1 MRNTIRFSG
10 VETKLMSQSKLG
22 KIFITGADG
31 FIGSHLTERLI
42 SEGYEVTGLCIYNS
56 LGTYGWLDRLA
67 DKAPKNLKLVLGD
80 VRDTGFMESV
90 IAGHDTVFHL
100 ASLIAIPYSYVAP
113 QSYFDTNV
121 NGAMNVANACLKTKV
136 RRLVHTSTSEVYG
149 TAQFVPITELHPLQ
163 GQSPYSASKISADML
178 IESFWRS
185 FELPA
190 TTLRPFNTYGPR
202 QSLRAVIPTTIAQFL
217 SGAKEIRLGAI
228 TPTRDF
234 NYVEDTVA
242 AFIALA
248 SASDQVLGRVYN
260 AGSGKEISIENLV
273 HLVAKLIGRDV
284 AISCDEGRV
293 RPANSEVERL
303 LCSNQ
308 KLADATSWRPKRTL
322 EEGLART
329 IEWMRSGVNLDR
341 AAKYHR

>member
-1 MRNTIRFSG
+1 MA
-10 VETKLMSQSKLG
+10 QSEFG
-22 KIFITGADG
+22 NIFITGADG
-31 FIGSHLTERLI
+31 FIGSHLTERLVF
-42 SEGYEVTGLCIYNS
+42 EGHEVTALCIYNS
-56 LGTYGWLDRLA
+56 LGTFGWLDRLA

-80 VRDTGFMESV
+80 VRDAGFMESAIV
-90 IAGHDTVFHL
+90 DHDTVFHL

-121 NGAMNVANACLKTKV
+121 NGAMNVANACLKAKV
-136 RRLVHTSTSEVYG
+136 KRLVHTSTSEVYG

-185 FELPA
+185 FGLPA

-202 QSLRAVIPTTIAQFL
+202 QSLRAVIPTTIAQVL
-217 SGAKEIRLGAI
+217 SGAKEISLGAI

-234 NYVEDTVA
+234 NYVADTVS

-248 SASDQVLGRVYN
+248 SAPDAVLGRTYN
-260 AGSGKEISIENLV
+260 AGSGREISIEDLV
-273 HLVAKLIGRDV
+273 KLVAKLVGREV
-284 AISCDEGRV
+284 TILCDENRV

-303 LCSNQ
+303 LCSYE
-308 KLADATSWRPKRTL
+308 KLAGATGWRPINTL
-322 EEGLART
+322 EQGLAQT
-329 IEWMRSGVNLDR
+329 IEWMRSSVNLER